1 MVVIGEVEE
10 RQILSQT
17 SLATMEG
24 SRGTGRIEFI
34 MAGLYAGNE
43 RQAEQ
48 YREGTKSRGHTSNY
62 QPLIEC

>member
-1 MVVIGEVEE
+1 MVVIGELEE

-17 SLATMEG
+17 SLATMKG

-43 RQAEQ
+43 RQTEQ
-48 YREGTKSRGHTSNY
+48 YKRRNKE
-62 QPLIEC
+62 